1 MKINDACLVDAAVQ
15 LVYIIGKL
23 NTMVLNDV
31 AGTAHRS
38 SRIVAVLCHLV
49 TRTRNDEAGSSR
61 NVKGVLAVATGSHHV
76 NVAVTIQDGWHACG
90 KNSVTETEQF
100 IYRYTSHLQTG
111 EQGCNLFLRK
121 CTLGDSYNDVSG
133 FLTRKFL
140 VVQHSVQ
147 NVLHFHS

>member
-1 MKINDACLVDAAVQ
+1 
-15 LVYIIGKL
+15 
-23 NTMVLNDV
+23 MVLDDV

-76 NVAVTIQDGWHACG
+76 NVAVAIQDGWHAC
-90 KNSVTETEQF
+90 
-100 IYRYTSHLQTG
+100 HLQTG

-121 CTLGDSYNDVSG
+121 ITLGDSYNDVSG
-133 FLTRKFL
+133 FLTGKFL
-140 VVQHSVQ
+140 MVQHSVQ

>member
-15 LVYIIGKL
+15 LVHVVGKL
-23 NTMVLNDV
+23 DTVVPDDV
-31 AGTAHRS
+31 AGAAHRG

-49 TRTRNDEAGSSR
+49 ARTRNDEAGGGR
-61 NVKGVLAVATGSHHV
+61 NVEGILAVTTCSHHV
-76 NVAVTIQDGWHACG
+76 NVAVAIQDGWHTSG
-90 KNSVTETEQF
+90 KNSVTETKQF
-100 IYRYTSHLQTG
+100 IYRYASHLQTG

-121 CTLGDSYNDVSG
+121 FTLGDSYNDVSG
-133 FLTRKFL
+133 FLTGKFL